1 MQLLE
6 LCLKDPHATDSG
18 KGKTLGGTGWKSEF
32 LVITD
37 NCFAVF
43 RVTLTSASQ
52 FHSLKH
58 FDPGV
63 SNASVTMWV
72 YLGTAVVASTM
83 CPDFVLVGCF
93 LFVLQAHEDYL
104 SCVLTETV
112 L

>member
-1 MQLLE
+1 MQLTVE
-6 LCLKDPHATDSG
+6 RENP
-18 KGKTLGGTGWKSEF
+18 GGGGGGNRNSS
-32 LVITD
+32 VITD

-43 RVTLTSASQ
+43 RIMLTSASQ

-58 FDPGV
+58 FVPGV
-63 SNASVTMWV
+63 SNISVTMWV
-72 YLGTAVVASTM
+72 YLGTAVVVLTM

-104 SCVLTETV
+104 SSLLTETV

>member
-1 MQLLE
+1 MQLTVE
-6 LCLKDPHATDSG
+6 REKPW
-18 KGKTLGGTGWKSEF
+18 GGGGGNQNSSF
-32 LVITD
+32 ITD

-93 LFVLQAHEDYL
+93 LFVLQAHKDYL